1 MKVNQKRFLKI
12 GTRSVLF
19 GAHQFLLHPLFLA
32 LAWAKLYGF
41 PFDPRLWAAFFLH
54 DVGYIGLE
62 NMDGTEGEVHPAL
75 GGKIMAALFGQG
87 WGDFTKYHSRSFAN
101 LDHKLPSRLCAA
113 DKLATVLVPKK
124 LYLTLIHLSGEVEEY
139 LESFRGSLAS
149 RGKYAMEAKY
159 SMEAQIVPSEEY
171 GSVEHWYASAM
182 SGNRHWIV
190 EHSDYTDLPFGDAE
204 RWESVTEEK
213 SAER

>member
-1 MKVNQKRFLKI
+1 LGGMKVNRKRFLKI

-32 LAWAKLYGF
+32 LAWTKLYGF

-75 GGKIMAALFGQG
+75 GGKIMATLFGQE

-101 LDHKLPSRLCAA
+101 LDQKQPSRLCAA

-182 SGNRHWIV
+182 LGNRQWIV
-190 EHSDYTDLPFGDAE
+190 EHSDYTGLQFGDAE
-204 RWESVTEEK
+204 RWESVTDGK
-213 SAER
+213 